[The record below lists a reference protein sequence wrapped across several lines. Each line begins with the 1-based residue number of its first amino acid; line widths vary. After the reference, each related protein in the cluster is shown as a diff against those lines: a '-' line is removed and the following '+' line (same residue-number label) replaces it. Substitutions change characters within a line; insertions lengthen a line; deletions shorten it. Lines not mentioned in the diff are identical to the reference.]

1 MNMDLNNQ
9 TISDISLEDRSL
21 LSTPSRDGGKNR
33 SLHSSPLGDGG
44 RSWLDIFRPFGHI
57 SKQTLIIMIV
67 LQVIITITAWQIT
80 SDGLIPKPGNVATA
94 FGQLLTSKLLLDNM
108 LESLALTLKAMLYSI
123 IITLL
128 FAYLSVI
135 PFFKTIA
142 QFIVKCRYL
151 TLTGL
156 IFIFTLLTKDGSE
169 LKLSLL
175 VFGIVPFFT
184 TSFLSVIINID
195 KQEYEL
201 CKTLGYNNWQTLYE
215 VIIVGKAD
223 QVFEILRQNFAI
235 AWMMITM
242 VEGLSM
248 SEGGIGTLLI
258 KYNKYN
264 DITHV
269 VALQLIIFI
278 IGLCFDY
285 LLGLTRHWLF
295 PYSKLKQE
303 TAS

>member
-1 MNMDLNNQ
+1 M
-9 TISDISLEDRSL
+9 
-21 LSTPSRDGGKNR
+21 KN
-33 SLHSSPLGDGG
+33 
-44 RSWLDIFRPFGHI
+44 IFKPFGKI
-57 SKQTLIIMIV
+57 NRQTMIIMIIA
-67 LQVIITITAWQIT
+67 QVVVTLLIWHTT
-80 SDGLIPKPGNVATA
+80 SDGLIPKPGNVAAA
-94 FGQLLTSKLLLDNM
+94 FGKLLTTKLLLDNM
-108 LESLALTLKAMLYSI
+108 LVSLALTLKAMLYSI
-123 IITLL
+123 IITLF
-128 FAYLSVI
+128 FAYASVI
-135 PFFKTIA
+135 PFFKSIA

-184 TSFLSVIINID
+184 TSFLAVIINID
-195 KQEYEL
+195 KQEFEL

-235 AWMMITM
+235 SWLMITM

-248 SEGGIGTLLI
+248 SEGGIGSLLI

-264 DITHV
+264 DLTNVI
-269 VALQLIIFI
+269 ALQLVIFL
-278 IGLCFDY
+278 IGLCFDF
-285 LLGLTRHWLF
+285 LLGTTRHWLF
-295 PYSKLKQE
+295 PHSKLKQA
-303 TAS
+303 TS

>member
-1 MNMDLNNQ
+1 MVQ
-9 TISDISLEDRSL
+9 I
-21 LSTPSRDGGKNR
+21 
-33 SLHSSPLGDGG
+33 
-44 RSWLDIFRPFGHI
+44 IFKPFGKI
-57 SKQTLIIMIV
+57 NKQTFIVMIV
-67 LQVIITITAWQIT
+67 MQVIITLVIWQTA
-80 SDGLIPKPGNVATA
+80 SDGLIPKPGRVATA
-94 FGQLLTSKLLLDNM
+94 FVQLLSTKLLLDN
-108 LESLALTLKAMLYSI
+108 LLVSLTLTLKAMLYSI
-123 IITLL
+123 IITLF

-135 PFFKTIA
+135 PFFKSIA

-184 TSFLSVIINID
+184 TSFLSIILNID

-223 QVFEILRQNFAI
+223 LVFEILRQNFAI
-235 AWMMITM
+235 SWLMITM
-242 VEGLSM
+242 VEGLNM
-248 SEGGIGTLLI
+248 SEGGVGALLI

-264 DITHV
+264 DLTHV
-269 VALQLIIFI
+269 LALQLLIFI
-278 IGLCFDY
+278 IGLGFDS
-285 LLGLTRHWLF
+285 LLGNMRRWLF
-295 PYSKLKQE
+295 PHTKLVRAQE
-303 TAS
+303 

>member
-1 MNMDLNNQ
+1 MTLQN
-9 TISDISLEDRSL
+9 TTTSKAL
-21 LSTPSRDGGKNR
+21 LGFWGN
-33 SLHSSPLGDGG
+33 
-44 RSWLDIFRPFGHI
+44 IFKPFGRI
-57 SKQTLIIMIV
+57 NKQTVAIMV
-67 LQVIITITAWQIT
+67 VAQAIITLFVWHIT
-80 SDGLIPKPGNVATA
+80 SYGLIPKPVNVATA
-94 FGQLLTSKLLLDNM
+94 FGKLVTTKLFLDNM
-108 LESLALTLKAMLYSI
+108 LVSLVLTLKAMFYSI
-123 IITLL
+123 VITL
-128 FAYLSVI
+128 FFTYASVI

-235 AWMMITM
+235 SWLMITM

-248 SEGGIGTLLI
+248 SEGGVGSLLI

-264 DITHV
+264 DLTNVI
-269 VALQLIIFI
+269 ALQLVIFLT
-278 IGLCFDY
+278 GLCFDF
-285 LLGLTRHWLF
+285 LLGTTRHWLF
-295 PYSKLKQE
+295 PHSQLKQA
-303 TAS
+303 TS

>member
-1 MNMDLNNQ
+1 M
-9 TISDISLEDRSL
+9 
-21 LSTPSRDGGKNR
+21 KNIFK
-33 SLHSSPLGDGG
+33 PLGQ
-44 RSWLDIFRPFGHI
+44 I
-57 SKQTLIIMIV
+57 SRQTVWILV
-67 LQVIITITAWQIT
+67 ALQAALALTAWHL
-80 SDGLIPKPGNVATA
+80 SAGGLIPKPATIAGA
-94 FGQLLTSKLLLDNM
+94 FGNLVNSKLFLDNM
-108 LESLALTLKAMLYSI
+108 LTSLLLTLKAMLHSI

-128 FAYLSVI
+128 VSYASVI
-135 PFFKTIA
+135 PFFKSIA

-156 IFIFTLLTKDGSE
+156 IFIFTLLTQDGSQ

-201 CKTLGYNNWQTLYE
+201 CKTLGYSNWKTLYE

-223 QVFEILRQNFAI
+223 QVFEIIRQNFAI
-235 AWMMITM
+235 SWLMITM

-248 SEGGIGTLLI
+248 SEGGVGSLLI

-264 DITHV
+264 DLANVI
-269 VALQLIIFI
+269 ALQLVIFI
-278 IGLCFDY
+278 TGLCFDY
-285 LLGLTRHWLF
+285 LFGITRKWLF
-295 PYSKLKQE
+295 PHSKLKQE
-303 TAS
+303 QP

>member
-1 MNMDLNNQ
+1 M
-9 TISDISLEDRSL
+9 
-21 LSTPSRDGGKNR
+21 KN
-33 SLHSSPLGDGG
+33 
-44 RSWLDIFRPFGHI
+44 IFKPFGAI
-57 SKQTLIIMIV
+57 SKQTFAIMIV
-67 LQVIITITAWQIT
+67 LQVIVTVVLWQTT
-80 SDGLIPKPGNVATA
+80 SSGLIPKPGNVAAA
-94 FGQLLTSKLLLDNM
+94 FGKLITTKLLLDNM
-108 LESLALTLKAMLYSI
+108 VVSLVLTLKAMLYSI
-123 IITLL
+123 IITLF
-128 FAYLSVI
+128 FAYASVI
-135 PFFKTIA
+135 PFFKSIA

-184 TSFLSVIINID
+184 TSFLAVIINID

-235 AWMMITM
+235 SWLMITM

-248 SEGGIGTLLI
+248 SEGGIGSLLI

-264 DITHV
+264 DLTNVI
-269 VALQLIIFI
+269 ALQLVIFI
-278 IGLCFDY
+278 IGLCFDF
-285 LLGLTRHWLF
+285 LLGTTRHWLF
-295 PYSKLKQE
+295 PHSKLKQIE
-303 TAS
+303 S

>member
-1 MNMDLNNQ
+1 MEI
-9 TISDISLEDRSL
+9 TITKPDVIKATVAPATSKKSA
-21 LSTPSRDGGKNR
+21 GW
-33 SLHSSPLGDGG
+33 HS
-44 RSWLDIFRPFGHI
+44 IFQPFGHI
-57 SKQTLIIMIV
+57 SKQTFIV
-67 LQVIITITAWQIT
+67 MIITQIVITIAAWQIT

-94 FGQLLTSKLLLDNM
+94 FGQLLTSKTLLDNM
-108 LESLALTLKAMLYSI
+108 LVSLGLTLKAMLYSI
-123 IITLL
+123 IITLF
-128 FAYLSVI
+128 FAYASVI
-135 PFFKTIA
+135 PFFKTMA

-156 IFIFTLLTKDGSE
+156 IFIFTLLTKDGGE

-184 TSFLSVIINID
+184 TSFLSVIVNID
-195 KQEYEL
+195 KQQYEL

-258 KYNKYN
+258 KFNKYN
-264 DITHV
+264 DITNV
-269 VALQLIIFI
+269 VALQLVIFI
-278 IGLCFDY
+278 TGLCFDY
-285 LLGLTRHWLF
+285 LLGVTRHWLF
-295 PYSKLKQE
+295 PYTKLK
-303 TAS
+303 TGAAS

>member
-1 MNMDLNNQ
+1 MVQ
-9 TISDISLEDRSL
+9 TIF
-21 LSTPSRDGGKNR
+21 K
-33 SLHSSPLGDGG
+33 
-44 RSWLDIFRPFGHI
+44 PFGKI
-57 SKQTLIIMIV
+57 SKQTFIIMIV
-67 LQVIITITAWQIT
+67 MQVIVALVIWQTA
-80 SDGLIPKPGNVATA
+80 SDGLIPKPGRVATA
-94 FGQLLTSKLLLDNM
+94 FVQLLSTKLLLDN
-108 LESLALTLKAMLYSI
+108 LIVSLMLTLKAMLYSI
-123 IITLL
+123 IITLF

-135 PFFKTIA
+135 PFFKSIA

-184 TSFLSVIINID
+184 TSFLAVIINID

-235 AWMMITM
+235 AWLMITM

-264 DITHV
+264 DITVV
-269 VALQLIIFI
+269 VALQFVLFLT
-278 IGLCFDY
+278 GLCFDW
-285 LLGLTRHWLF
+285 LLGITRQWLF
-295 PYSKLKQE
+295 PYTNL
-303 TAS
+303 TP